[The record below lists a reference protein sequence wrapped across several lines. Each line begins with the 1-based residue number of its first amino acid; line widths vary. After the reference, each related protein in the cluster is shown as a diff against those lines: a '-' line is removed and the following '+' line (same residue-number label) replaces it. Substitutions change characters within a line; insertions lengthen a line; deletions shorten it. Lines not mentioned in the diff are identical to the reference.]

1 MSIVEGFERK
11 ALFNIT
17 RAVALVCVTV
27 FLLGI
32 VAAALYGTSVWK
44 ETVDTKVTPQEIVD
58 PLKPVKAAPTDPS
71 QPQGAQPP
79 ANTGPAESPLAG
91 FKIPFSLQKYA
102 SGDNAQV
109 IRNHLNDV
117 PEADRQQY
125 LDELGAV
132 VAAAEASKVDPIDA
146 INAYM
151 HTKSER
157 YTAAAAKTAEKWGT
171 LKLVAE
177 VAAGGLL
184 LVALF
189 SLVLVLLAIER
200 NTRHMRKAEVQ
211 TIRTASE
218 QVVKA

>member
-17 RAVALVCVTV
+17 RVVALVCVTV
-27 FLLGI
+27 FLVGI
-32 VAAALYGTSVWK
+32 AVGVLYGVSVWQ
-44 ETVDTKVTPQEIVD
+44 ETVNTKVTPQEIVD
-58 PLKPVKAAPTDPS
+58 PLKPVKAAPTEPS
-71 QPQGAQPP
+71 QPQGTQPP
-79 ANTGPAESPLAG
+79 TDSGPAESPLAG

-102 SGDNAQV
+102 SGDNAQI

-132 VAAAEASKVDPIDA
+132 VAAAESSKVDPIEA

-151 HTKSER
+151 RTKSER
-157 YTAAAAKTAEKWGT
+157 YTAAAAKTAEKWVT

-177 VAAGGLL
+177 VTAGGLF

-200 NTRHMRKAEVQ
+200 NTRHMRRTGTQ
-211 TIRTASE
+211 TVSSASE
-218 QVVKA
+218 QAIQA

>member
-32 VAAALYGTSVWK
+32 LGGALYGVSVWQ
-44 ETVDTKVTPQEIVD
+44 ESVNTKITPQEIID
-58 PLKPVKAAPTDPS
+58 PLKPVKAPPAEPS
-71 QPQGAQPP
+71 QPKGAKPP
-79 ANTGPAESPLAG
+79 VNAGPADSPLAG
-91 FKIPFSLQKYA
+91 FKVPFSLQKYV
-102 SGDNAQV
+102 SGENAQI

-117 PEADRQQY
+117 PEVDRQQY

-132 VAAAEASKVDPIDA
+132 VAAAEASKVDPIEA

-151 HTKSER
+151 HAKGER
-157 YTAAAAKTAEKWGT
+157 YTAAAVKTAEKWAT

-189 SLVLVLLAIER
+189 SLVLALLAIER
-200 NTRHMRKAEVQ
+200 NTRHMRGREVQ
-211 TIRTASE
+211 AVSPVSE
-218 QVVKA
+218 QAVEA